1 MGSLGHRHVCA
12 MPILQAKQCWFT
24 LFYALGKEFVCVSS
38 APPLLGIEEFQSRN
52 GPGLKVSV
60 SKKGE
65 LFPCLL
71 ERTATAV
78 GVGDGLNRAL
88 REVSLVALDR
98 AMHKEEERRIDN
110 GKKIGKPKVM
120 PLRG

>member
-1 MGSLGHRHVCA
+1 MAYVVETS
-12 MPILQAKQCWFT
+12 
-24 LFYALGKEFVCVSS
+24 
-38 APPLLGIEEFQSRN
+38 GIEEFQSRN

-60 SKKGE
+60 SKRGE

-78 GVGDGLNRAL
+78 GVGDGVERAL
-88 REVSLVALDR
+88 LEVSRVALDR

-110 GKKIGKPKVM
+110 GKKYANPRYIY
-120 PLRG
+120 